1 MKLMRKG
8 SSNLFRWQHVRR
20 IGKTVLAVAGA
31 IALLMVVLSFTALPF
46 HAYHRLGTSGDA
58 LQRPPDYIV
67 VMGAGAMPGGAA
79 LMRCH
84 YAALAAKSFPEA
96 QIIITMPSA
105 PNDFLNSTGY
115 EMYRQMAL
123 YGISPD
129 RFRFETKGTNTH
141 TQACGIRQMLKNSD
155 SAGLLL
161 VTSPEHIYRSVRT
174 FSKCGF
180 TNAAG
185 LPAFQAA
192 FDTGLLLDPDERDK
206 AITPPGRSVGLR
218 YNMWNYLKLE
228 IDVLREYVAIAYY
241 KIKGYI

>member
-1 MKLMRKG
+1 MATG
-8 SSNLFRWQHVRR
+8 
-20 IGKTVLAVAGA
+20 VLAMIGV
-31 IALLMVVLSFTALPF
+31 IALLMLVLSFTSLPY
-46 HAYHRLGTSGDA
+46 HAYHRLGTSGGE
-58 LQRPPDYIV
+58 LQQTPDYIV

-84 YAALAAKSFPEA
+84 YAALAAKSFPQA
-96 QIIITMPSA
+96 KVIITMPAA
-105 PNDFLNSTGY
+105 PGDFLNSTGY

-123 YGISPD
+123 YGIAPD

-141 TQACGIRQMLKNSD
+141 TQACDMRLMQGITNND
-155 SAGLLL
+155 VLLI

-174 FSKCGF
+174 FNKCGF
-180 TNAAG
+180 TNVAG
-185 LPAFQAA
+185 LPAIQAA
-192 FDTGLLLDPDERDK
+192 FDTELLLDPDERDK
-206 AITPPGRSVGLR
+206 AITTPGRNVSLR

>member
-1 MKLMRKG
+1 MTKTSSYRLSWRRLRKLATG
-8 SSNLFRWQHVRR
+8 
-20 IGKTVLAVAGA
+20 VLATSGV
-31 IALLMVVLSFTALPF
+31 IALLMLVVSFTSLPF
-46 HAYHRLGTSGDA
+46 HAYHRLGTSGGK
-58 LQRPPDYIV
+58 LQQAPVYIV

-96 QIIITMPSA
+96 QIIITMPAASG
-105 PNDFLNSTGY
+105 DFLNSTGY
-115 EMYRQMAL
+115 EMYQQMAL
-123 YGISPD
+123 YDIASD

-141 TQACGIRQMLKNSD
+141 TQACDIRRMKGITNNEV
-155 SAGLLL
+155 LLI
-161 VTSPEHIYRSVRT
+161 VTSPEHVYRSVRT

-180 TNAAG
+180 TNVYG

-192 FDTGLLLDPDERDK
+192 FDSELLLDPDERDK
-206 AITPPGRSVGLR
+206 TLTTPGRNVSLR

-241 KIKGYI
+241 KIKGYM

>member
-1 MKLMRKG
+1 MRKD
-8 SSNLFRWQHVRR
+8 SSYLLSLQRLAR
-20 IGKTVLAVAGA
+20 IASGLLAGIGA
-31 IALLMVVLSFTALPF
+31 LALLMLVLSFTALPF
-46 HAYHRLGTSGDA
+46 HAYYRLGTSGDGVGLA
-58 LQRPPDYIV
+58 PDYIV

-96 QIIITMPSA
+96 QVIITMPAA
-105 PNDFLNSTGY
+105 PNDFLNSTAY

-123 YGISPD
+123 YSIAPN
-129 RFRFETKGTNTH
+129 RFRFETKGTNTY
-141 TQACGIRQMLKNSD
+141 TQACAIRRMLKS
-155 SAGLLL
+155 SESTALLI

-180 TNAAG
+180 TNVGG

-192 FDTGLLLDPDERDK
+192 FDTELLLDPDERDK
-206 AITPPGRSVGLR
+206 IITPPGRSVDLR

-241 KIKGYI
+241 KLNGYI